1 MIIST
6 DAEKSIKQ
14 NLTLIYDRDS
24 QQRREEINF
33 NIIKAI
39 CAKPNI
45 ILTSEK
51 LKKCFLLDLEQESM
65 STLAIFIY
73 ST

>member
-1 MIIST
+1 MQK
-6 DAEKSIKQ
+6 KSIKQ

-45 ILTSEK
+45 ILNSEK
-51 LKKCFLLDLEQESM
+51 LKKCFLLDLEQENM